1 MTTQHSLWLIDDDPA
16 LRLILEDT
24 FCDAGLTV
32 HPFSNA
38 KGAWVKLNEVLKGQ
52 QPSDSLPD
60 VILTDIR
67 MPMMDGLSF
76 SQWMQ
81 NNFPQLPVIIM
92 TAHSD
97 LKSAVDSYETGAFE
111 YLPKPFDLDQAV
123 LVIKKAIQ
131 SNPAARKEATAQTQ
145 AEKIVTPTTTQ
156 TGSQPTDSHLSTTS
170 VASCTDSI
178 PNTNKQS
185 KNAKQN
191 TTQTTPT
198 DTTKI
203 TTDKAQSI
211 AIPAD
216 TNQINKTNKP
226 SKTNSNR
233 SKTNNSKIQ
242 PDSTTPIIGQSVA
255 MQTVFRAIGRLASSP
270 ITVLITGESGTGK
283 ELVAGALHQ
292 NSPRSKKPFIALNMA
307 AIPQE
312 LIESELFGHEK
323 GAFTGATTQRQG
335 RFEQANGGTLFL
347 DEIGDMPF
355 STQTRLLRVLA
366 NGEFFRVGGQ
376 QPIKVDVRI
385 IAATHQNLEQLV
397 KEGKFREDLFYRLN
411 VIRLPLPP
419 LRDRPDDIAELVDF
433 FMAKAAKEMNT
444 DKKQLSTEAMHI
456 MQAFD
461 WPGNVRQLE
470 NACRWITVM
479 ATGDLLTIEDLPP
492 DLTEFAKRYLTQQ
505 IQQEHIATQSESNN
519 NTARDID
526 VTNNSAINNNGGINN
541 SDVTTIIDNLNNQI
555 LATPAQTD
563 ATKSLAKNLAFID
576 TPSSVK
582 AQHLPDINTQSS
594 QQNWQ
599 QQLRTWATNAL
610 NAGQTDIL
618 QQAAP
623 EFETVL
629 IEVALNHSKGRKGDA
644 SELLGWGR
652 NTLTRKIKLLGLN
665 DNIDNR

>member
-1 MTTQHSLWLIDDDPA
+1 MTTQHSIWLIDDDPA

-24 FCDAGLTV
+24 FNDAGLMV

-38 KGAWVKLNEVLKGQ
+38 KGAWTKLNQVLKGQ
-52 QPSDSLPD
+52 QPVDSLPD

-76 SQWMQ
+76 SQWMHK
-81 NNFPQLPVIIM
+81 NFPQLPVIIM

-97 LKSAVDSYETGAFE
+97 LKSAVDSYDTGAFE
-111 YLPKPFDLDQAV
+111 YLPKPFDLDHAV
-123 LVIKKAIQ
+123 LVVKKAIQ
-131 SNPAARKEATAQTQ
+131 SNPTAAKA
-145 AEKIVTPTTTQ
+145 
-156 TGSQPTDSHLSTTS
+156 
-170 VASCTDSI
+170 
-178 PNTNKQS
+178 
-185 KNAKQN
+185 NAKQPFSSN
-191 TTQTTPT
+191 LQTDPNP
-198 DTTKI
+198 
-203 TTDKAQSI
+203 S
-211 AIPAD
+211 P
-216 TNQINKTNKP
+216 NINKNTKNTKDTAADNISTDPKKP
-226 SKTNSNR
+226 SVVKPFKPAS
-233 SKTNNSKIQ
+233 SKPALSKAAT
-242 PDSTTPIIGQSVA
+242 SHHHAENTSPIIGQSVA
-255 MQTVFRAIGRLASSP
+255 MQTVFRAIGRLAASP

-307 AIPQE
+307 AIPHE

-419 LRDRPDDIAELVDF
+419 LRERPDDIAELVDF
-433 FMAKAAKEMNT
+433 FMIKAAKEMGT
-444 DKKQLSTEAMHI
+444 EVKQLSAQAMAI

-479 ATGDLLTIEDLPP
+479 ATGDMLTVEDLPP
-492 DLTEFAKRYLTQQ
+492 DLTEFATRYLAPESQTA
-505 IQQEHIATQSESNN
+505 EFTTHSTNDPALNSEVSNN
-519 NTARDID
+519 NQLDSHNIHS
-526 VTNNSAINNNGGINN
+526 NNSAN
-541 SDVTTIIDNLNNQI
+541 
-555 LATPAQTD
+555 
-563 ATKSLAKNLAFID
+563 NLA
-576 TPSSVK
+576 S
-582 AQHLPDINTQSS
+582 AHAHNLPTVDSLS
-594 QQNWQ
+594 WQ
-599 QQLRTWATNAL
+599 QQLRTWATHAL
-610 NAGQTDIL
+610 HEGQTDIL

-623 EFETVL
+623 EFEAVL
-629 IEVALNHSKGRKGDA
+629 IEVALAHSNGRKGDA
-644 SELLGWGR
+644 AELLGWGR
-652 NTLTRKIKLLGLN
+652 NTLTRKIKLLGL
-665 DNIDNR
+665 DNNLA